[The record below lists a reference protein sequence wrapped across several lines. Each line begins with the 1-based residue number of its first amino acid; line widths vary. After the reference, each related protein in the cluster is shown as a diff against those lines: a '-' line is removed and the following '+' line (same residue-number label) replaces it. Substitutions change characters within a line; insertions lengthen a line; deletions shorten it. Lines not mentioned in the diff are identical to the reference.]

1 MSMRSVSLTIDG
13 QPVAVEPGTTILAA
27 TAKLGIEIPT
37 LCHVEGL
44 EPSASCFM
52 CAVQV
57 KGLPHL
63 SPACAMPVTDG
74 MVITTNSPDVR
85 AARRMA
91 LELLLSDHAGDCV
104 APCGVTCPAGLDIP
118 GFVHALAAG
127 QNRRATEIIA
137 ERLALPG
144 ALGRI
149 CPRLCEKGCRRSAH
163 DEGLAIA
170 ALHRF
175 AADQELASADPF
187 VPASQSTG
195 GQTTSATRH
204 VAIVGAGPAGL
215 TAAYYLLQKGHACTL
230 FDAHPLPGGM
240 LRYGIPEYRLPKAAL
255 DGEIEIIKRLGAE
268 FRMSSRWGTDFTL
281 AELRA
286 QFDAVFLGIG
296 AQRSQSLGCEGEGL
310 ALPGTEFLAL
320 RATGGLPASAPKTRV
335 DQPPVPP
342 VGDDVVVI
350 GGGNTAMDASRTA
363 VRLGAKQV
371 RVLYRRTR
379 TEMPCLMEEVE
390 AAEAEGVQIEYLLA
404 PTQLERQEEGKDD
417 PCRYRLTCQH
427 MELGEPDASG
437 RRRPVPIPGSQLVVR
452 ASAVIAAIGQ
462 AVERSLGTSEG
473 LKVTAWGIAADPK
486 TLATNLPGVFA
497 GGDGVSGADLAV
509 RAAAAGRLAAFS
521 IDQYLRGQAVT
532 GSREMINVQ
541 MRALDEQ
548 ELAAL
553 FREIEKAPRV
563 RGRAKMIFA
572 PTDVEQ
578 PRSNFVEVEAGLSEA
593 QAIEEARRCLTC
605 GCRKADDC
613 RVRRYATEY
622 GVDAYRFSGE
632 RRRFSRDLSHPEIVY
647 EPGKC
652 IMCEACVRIAAEAK
666 EELGVAIV
674 GRGFSVTMQ
683 VPFDRPL
690 SEGLRRVAARCAEA
704 CPTGALAL
712 RTQRACDLTVCG
724 HPRGDA

>member
-1 MSMRSVSLTIDG
+1 MSLTIDG

-27 TAKLGIEIPT
+27 AAKLGIEIPT

-57 KGLPHL
+57 EGLPHL

-74 MVITTNSPDVR
+74 MVITTNSQDVR

-118 GFVHALAAG
+118 GFVHAFAAG
-127 QNRRATEIIA
+127 RNRRAAEIIA

-149 CPRLCEKGCRRSAH
+149 CPRLCEKECRRSAH

-187 VPASQSTG
+187 VPAGAEPSG
-195 GQTTSATRH
+195 KKVG
-204 VAIVGAGPAGL
+204 IVGAGPAGL
-215 TAAYYLLQKGHACTL
+215 TAAYYLLQLGHACTL

-268 FRMSSRWGTDFTL
+268 FRMNSRWGTDFTL
-281 AELRA
+281 AELRR
-286 QFDAVFLGIG
+286 QFDALFLGIG
-296 AQRSQSLGCEGEGL
+296 AQRSQNLGCEGEEL
-310 ALPGTEFLAL
+310 ALSGTEFLA
-320 RATGGLPASAPKTRV
+320 RV
-335 DQPPVPP
+335 ANGARPEI
-342 VGDDVVVI
+342 GDDVVVI

-390 AAEAEGVQIEYLLA
+390 AAEAEGVQIEYLVA
-404 PTQLERQEEGKDD
+404 PTQLERNNDQTL
-417 PCRYRLTCQH
+417 RVTCQH
-427 MELGEPDASG
+427 MQLGEPDTSG
-437 RRRPVPIPGSQLVVR
+437 RRRPVPIPGSQFVAG

-462 AVERSLGTSEG
+462 AVDRSLGAREG

-486 TLATNLPGVFA
+486 TLATSLAGVFA

-509 RAAAAGRLAAFS
+509 RAAAAGRLAAIS
-521 IDQYLRGQAVT
+521 IDQYLSGQPVI
-532 GSREMINVQ
+532 GSPEMINVQ

-553 FREIEKAPRV
+553 FRRIEKAPRV

-578 PRSNFVEVEAGLSEA
+578 PRSSFVEVEAGLSEA

-605 GCRKADDC
+605 GCRKAEDC

-622 GVDAYRFSGE
+622 GVDPCRFSGE

-683 VPFDRPL
+683 VPFERPL
-690 SEGLRRVAARCAEA
+690 SEGLQRVAERCAQA

>member
-1 MSMRSVSLTIDG
+1 MGSVSLTIDG

-27 TAKLGIEIPT
+27 AAKLGIEIPT

-57 KGLPHL
+57 EGLPHL

-74 MVITTNSPDVR
+74 MVITTNSQDVR

-118 GFVHALAAG
+118 GFVHAFAAG
-127 QNRRATEIIA
+127 RNRRAAEIIA

-149 CPRLCEKGCRRSAH
+149 CPRLCEKECRRSAH

-187 VPASQSTG
+187 VPAGAEPSG
-195 GQTTSATRH
+195 KKVG
-204 VAIVGAGPAGL
+204 IVGAGPAGL
-215 TAAYYLLQKGHACTL
+215 TAAYYLLQLGHACTL

-268 FRMSSRWGTDFTL
+268 FRMNSRWGTDFTL
-281 AELRA
+281 AELRR
-286 QFDAVFLGIG
+286 QFDALFLGIG
-296 AQRSQSLGCEGEGL
+296 AQRSQNLGCEGEEL
-310 ALPGTEFLAL
+310 ALSGTEFLA
-320 RATGGLPASAPKTRV
+320 RV
-335 DQPPVPP
+335 ANGARPEI
-342 VGDDVVVI
+342 GDDVVVI

-390 AAEAEGVQIEYLLA
+390 AAEAEGVQIEYLVA
-404 PTQLERQEEGKDD
+404 PTQLERNNDQTL
-417 PCRYRLTCQH
+417 RVTCQH
-427 MELGEPDASG
+427 MQLGEPDTSG
-437 RRRPVPIPGSQLVVR
+437 RRRPVPIPGSQFVAG

-462 AVERSLGTSEG
+462 AVDRSLGAREG

-486 TLATNLPGVFA
+486 TLATSLAGVFA

-509 RAAAAGRLAAFS
+509 RAAAAGRLAAIS
-521 IDQYLRGQAVT
+521 IDQYLSGQPVI
-532 GSREMINVQ
+532 GSPEMINVQ

-548 ELAAL
+548 E
-553 FREIEKAPRV
+553 
-563 RGRAKMIFA
+563 
-572 PTDVEQ
+572 
-578 PRSNFVEVEAGLSEA
+578 
-593 QAIEEARRCLTC
+593 
-605 GCRKADDC
+605 
-613 RVRRYATEY
+613 
-622 GVDAYRFSGE
+622 
-632 RRRFSRDLSHPEIVY
+632 
-647 EPGKC
+647 
-652 IMCEACVRIAAEAK
+652 
-666 EELGVAIV
+666 
-674 GRGFSVTMQ
+674 
-683 VPFDRPL
+683 
-690 SEGLRRVAARCAEA
+690 
-704 CPTGALAL
+704 
-712 RTQRACDLTVCG
+712 
-724 HPRGDA
+724 